1 MAVTVPTW
9 TDDPSHTSPM
19 SAANLGQLSTAV
31 TDVDARLISLIT
43 GTAAGPGVW
52 LDSRLPSG
60 TAATAP
66 ANGASV
72 STWSDISGYGRNF
85 TQGTGANQPA
95 YSTFPVGMTWTA
107 AKHMTTPYPG
117 VVMKQYYVVA
127 KLSSSPASGTHA
139 ALVGGSAA
147 GQLGFSVLGPSSLA
161 LLTDNTTA
169 LANPSYTP
177 GTADFH
183 VYSFS
188 YANPGAWTI
197 RADGSQ
203 VATGTDSVTIASN
216 AAIRVGNFST
226 VSSGWTGTISA
237 VLAYPIIHEDN
248 TCFRIEKYL
257 AETYG
262 ATFPGI

>member
-9 TDDPSHTSPM
+9 VDDPTHTSAM
-19 SAANLGQLSTAV
+19 SAANFNQLSTAA
-31 TDVDARLISLIT
+31 TEVDARLISLIT

-60 TAATAP
+60 TSTSAP

-72 STWSDISGYGRNF
+72 STWSDISGYGRHF
-85 TQGTGANQPA
+85 TQATGANQPA
-95 YSTFPVGMTWTA
+95 YSTFPVGMTWTST
-107 AKHMTTPYPG
+107 KHMSTPYPG
-117 VVMKQYYVVA
+117 AIMKQYYVVA
-127 KLSSSPASGTHA
+127 KLSSSPSSGTHA
-139 ALVGGSAA
+139 ALIGGTAA
-147 GQLGFSVLGPSSLA
+147 GQLGFSVFGPSSLV
-161 LLTDNTTA
+161 LLTDNTVV

-188 YANPGAWTI
+188 YANPGAWDI

-203 VATGTDSVTIASN
+203 VATGTDTATIGSSL
-216 AAIRVGNFST
+216 AIRVGNFST
-226 VSSGWTGTISA
+226 GTSGWTGTIAA
-237 VLAYPIIHEDN
+237 VLAYPVVHEDN